1 MYVRIQYFR
10 DKFVIR
16 KIITDLGPTNIHMID
31 KIFSLKLKVPYL
43 TEEFSFPMFF
53 LSKNDVIARRGVNR
67 KSI

>member
-43 TEEFSFPMFF
+43 RVQFSNVFF
-53 LSKNDVIARRGVNR
+53 CLKMTLSLEGG
-67 KSI
+67 